1 LHWADKQKP
10 LEEVAG
16 TFGVFP
22 ETFRA
27 PPLVPEAI
35 DEEAA
40 VPAEEVMREAAAE
53 MSVAFSEHFV
63 LLNDLAKYRAQ
74 GHALE
79 MAA

>member
-1 LHWADKQKP
+1 
-10 LEEVAG
+10 
-16 TFGVFP
+16 
-22 ETFRA
+22 
-27 PPLVPEAI
+27 
-35 DEEAA
+35 
-40 VPAEEVMREAAAE
+40 VMREAAAE